1 MSSLWDDV
9 KNAIVEGYVYAA
21 DKADELTQI
30 GKTRVDILRVNRKIA
45 RAMSEI
51 GGRVYELFD
60 RGGEAAIPQDEVIRA
75 SVESIAKLRLEL
87 ERLEEEIDKIKAER
101 AAKASEQ

>member
-45 RAMSEI
+45 RTMSEI
-51 GGRVYELFD
+51 GGRVYEFFD
-60 RGGEAAIPQDEVIRA
+60 RGEEGSIPGDEGIARNVEA
-75 SVESIAKLRLEL
+75 IARLRTEL
-87 ERLEEEIDKIKAER
+87 ERLEQEIEKIKEER
-101 AAKASEQ
+101 VSKASE